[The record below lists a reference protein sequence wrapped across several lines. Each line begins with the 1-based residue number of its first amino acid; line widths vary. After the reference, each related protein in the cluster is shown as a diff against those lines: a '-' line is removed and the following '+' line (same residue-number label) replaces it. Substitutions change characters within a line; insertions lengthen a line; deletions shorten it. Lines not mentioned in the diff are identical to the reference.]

1 MQATQPPVRAERGVT
16 VLMIG
21 RRLIFGRWGLLLFL
35 ARTIW
40 RQGSE
45 RWRRLT
51 PGERSELRRLVT
63 TSRGRRSNLSAADQ
77 AELRRIVRKANGR
90 EPEPL
95 ASQ

>member
-1 MQATQPPVRAERGVT
+1 M
-16 VLMIG
+16 LMIW
-21 RRLIFGRWGLLLFL
+21 RRLIFGRFGLMLFL

-63 TSRGRRSNLSAADQ
+63 THRGRRSNLSPAEQ
-77 AELRRIVRKANGR
+77 AELSRIVRKANGR